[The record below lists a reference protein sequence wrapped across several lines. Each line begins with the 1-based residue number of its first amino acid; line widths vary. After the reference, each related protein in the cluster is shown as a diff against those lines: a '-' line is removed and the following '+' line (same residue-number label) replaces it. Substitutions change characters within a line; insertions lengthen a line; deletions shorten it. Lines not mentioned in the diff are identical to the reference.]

1 MQVSPYLFFYGRTEE
16 AMKFY
21 QSALGGE
28 LEISR
33 NGDSPMGDDVSKEW
47 RDKVMH
53 ATLKGDGFDVMASD
67 GREGSPQEKESNISL
82 AIGLADESE
91 SQRSFRQ
98 ALRRRQRHH
107 ASRKNVLGSSL
118 RPIHRQIRNRLD
130 GQLRLQSD

>member
-53 ATLKGDGFDVMASD
+53 STLKGDGFDIMASD

-82 AIGLADESE
+82 AIGLADEAKAKEVFDKLSAGGKVTMPLE
-91 SQRSFRQ
+91 KMFWG
-98 ALRRRQRHH
+98 ALF
-107 ASRKNVLGSSL
+107 
-118 RPIHRQIRNRLD
+118 
-130 GQLRLQSD
+130 GQLTDKYGIDWMVNCG

>member
-33 NGDSPMGDDVSKEW
+33 NGDSPMSDDVSKEW

-53 ATLKGDGFDVMASD
+53 STLKGDGFDIMASD

-82 AIGLADESE
+82 AIGLADEAKAKEVFDKLSAGGKVTMPLE
-91 SQRSFRQ
+91 KMFWG
-98 ALRRRQRHH
+98 ALF
-107 ASRKNVLGSSL
+107 
-118 RPIHRQIRNRLD
+118 
-130 GQLRLQSD
+130 GQFTDKYGIDWMVNCG

>member
-1 MQVSPYLFFYGRTEE
+1 MQISPYLFFYGRTEE

-33 NGDSPMGDDVSKEW
+33 NGDSPMSDDVSKEW

-53 ATLKGDGFDVMASD
+53 STLKGDGFDIMASD

-82 AIGLADESE
+82 AIGLADEAKAKEIFDKLSAGGKVTMPLE
-91 SQRSFRQ
+91 KMFWG
-98 ALRRRQRHH
+98 ALF
-107 ASRKNVLGSSL
+107 
-118 RPIHRQIRNRLD
+118 
-130 GQLRLQSD
+130 GQFTDKYGIDWMVNCG